1 MGKFSQIISCW
12 GLKLGEAAVL
22 GNHYQ
27 WRSGRAVPDNFH
39 LTSTQLSIG
48 WSDEHAELIKL
59 L

>member
-22 GNHYQ
+22 ENHYQ
-27 WRSGRAVPDNFH
+27 WRSGKAVTDNFH

-48 WSDEHAELIKL
+48 
-59 L
+59 